1 MSSIYPIFEKIE
13 FIEIMRF
20 KIKLENKS
28 KNGATIPINYQYPLS
43 AAIYKILAKGDAHY
57 AQFLH
62 EEGYG
67 KGYKFFTFSDLKLKY
82 RREGDRFILLN
93 PLIEFI
99 ICFHLPDASKTF
111 IEGLFRSEEI
121 VIADHASKTS
131 FGVQSIIS
139 LENPLKEYAPNE
151 IIQVTVKPASAL
163 FVGYKKYS
171 GNYEF
176 LNPDHEWFNEGFIN
190 TWANKIAAAWDEK
203 TALDSILMV
212 EVEKYKQPFRSRLV
226 TIKAASEA
234 ETKIKGYLN
243 FKLKLTAERRF
254 IELLLHAGAGLYA
267 AQGMGCL
274 ELIHKKANEQ

>member
-1 MSSIYPIFEKIE
+1 
-13 FIEIMRF
+13 MRF

-28 KNGATIPINYQYPLS
+28 ENGATIPINYQYPLS
-43 AAIYKILAKGDAHY
+43 AAIYKILAKGDVNYAH
-57 AQFLH
+57 FLH

-82 RREGDRFILLN
+82 RREDDRFILLN
-93 PLIEFI
+93 PQVEFI
-99 ICFHLPDASKTF
+99 ICFHLPEASRTF
-111 IEGLFRSEEI
+111 VEGLFRSEEI
-121 VIADHASKTS
+121 VIADHESQTS
-131 FGVQSIIS
+131 FIVDSIIA
-139 LENPLKEYAPNE
+139 LENPLKGYAANE
-151 IIQVTVKPASAL
+151 MIQVIVKPASAL
-163 FVGYKKYS
+163 FVGYKKDS

-176 LNPDHEWFNEGFIN
+176 LDPDHERFSESFIN

-212 EVEKYKQPFRSRLV
+212 EVEKYKQPFRSRLI
-226 TIKAASEA
+226 TIKAASDA

-254 IELLLHAGAGLYA
+254 IDLLLHAGAGLYG

-274 ELIHKKANEQ
+274 ELINKK